1 MTGRRLQ
8 RARARGYTVVELMMA
23 LTILAIGVS
32 GIIAMEK
39 VTVAANQ
46 HAKSLAIA
54 SRIAEAWQ
62 EQLAA
67 DAAQWNHPSEK
78 QNKRD
83 LDSDTTWLKL
93 VDSNPGQWVRPQW
106 SAARQ
111 FGAAFDALGNPI
123 SEGGASGSG
132 ASANLSQAVFC
143 ANIRLDWLYPDTAGN
158 GLIRASVR
166 VFWVRDGM
174 GGTVNGQSVCDP
186 SANPTDIGQA
196 VTRYHFVYQTTA
208 VKQQTAI

>member
-1 MTGRRLQ
+1 MRRS
-8 RARARGYTVVELMMA
+8 RGYTVVELMMA

-54 SRIAEAWQ
+54 TRIAQAWQ

-67 DAAQWNHPSEK
+67 DAAQWNHPS
-78 QNKRD
+78 QNQPARD

-93 VDSNPGQWVRPQW
+93 VDSNPGEWIRPQW
-106 SAARQ
+106 SAARE

-123 SEGGASGSG
+123 SESGGGGSGGAS
-132 ASANLSQAVFC
+132 ASLSQAVFC
-143 ANIRLDWLYPDTAGN
+143 TNIRLDWLYPDTAGN
-158 GLIRASVR
+158 GLIRAEVR
-166 VFWVRDGM
+166 VFWVREGM
-174 GGTVNGQSVCDP
+174 GGTVDGKGVCNAGT
-186 SANPTDIGQA
+186 SPTDIGQA
-196 VTRYHFVYQTTA
+196 VTRYHFVYQTA
-208 VKQQTAI
+208 AIKQQTAI

>member
-1 MTGRRLQ
+1 MNR
-8 RARARGYTVVELMMA
+8 RARGYTIVELLMA

-54 SRIAEAWQ
+54 SHIAQAWQ

-67 DAAQWNHPSEK
+67 DAAQWNHPSE
-78 QNKRD
+78 NKPQRD

-106 SAARQ
+106 SSARQ
-111 FGAAFDALGNPI
+111 FGAAFDGLGNPI
-123 SEGGASGSG
+123 SEGGSSGG
-132 ASANLSQAVFC
+132 ASATLKQAVFC
-143 ANIRLDWLYPDTAGN
+143 TNIRLDWLYPDTSGN
-158 GLIRASVR
+158 GLIRAEVR
-166 VFWVRDGM
+166 VFWVRAGM
-174 GGTVNGQSVCDP
+174 GGPVDYPDVCNP
-186 SANPTDIGQA
+186 QTLPTDISSKNN
-196 VTRYHFVYQTTA
+196 VTRYHFVYQTA
-208 VKQQTAI
+208 AIKQQTAS

>member
-1 MTGRRLQ
+1 MNR
-8 RARARGYTVVELMMA
+8 RARGYTIVELMMA

-54 SRIAEAWQ
+54 THIAQAWE

-67 DAAQWNHPSEK
+67 DAVQWNHPSEN
-78 QNKRD
+78 QPQRD

-93 VDSNPGQWVRPQW
+93 VDSNPGQWIRPQW
-106 SAARQ
+106 SDARK

-123 SEGGASGSG
+123 SESGTGSGGAT
-132 ASANLSQAVFC
+132 LKQAVFC
-143 ANIRLDWLYPDTAGN
+143 TNIRLDWLYPDTAGN
-158 GLIRASVR
+158 GLIRAEVR
-166 VFWVRDGM
+166 VFWVRNGM
-174 GGTVNGQSVCDP
+174 GGTVDGKDVCN
-186 SANPTDIGQA
+186 ANTSPTSIGQA
-196 VTRYHFVYQTTA
+196 VTRYHFVYETAA
-208 VKQQTAI
+208 VKQQTAS

>member
-1 MTGRRLQ
+1 MTRQAPR
-8 RARARGYTVVELMMA
+8 RGYTVVELMMA

-39 VTVAANQ
+39 VTVAANR

-78 QNKRD
+78 QNQRD
-83 LDSDTTWLKL
+83 LDNDTTWLKL
-93 VDSNPGQWVRPQW
+93 VDSNPGQWVRPKW
-106 SAARQ
+106 SDARQ

-123 SEGGASGSG
+123 SEGGTSSGAGG

-143 ANIRLDWLYPDTAGN
+143 ANIRLDWLYPDTSGN
-158 GLIRASVR
+158 GLIRAEVR
-166 VFWVRDGM
+166 VFWVRGGM
-174 GGTVNGQSVCDP
+174 GGPVGKSFCATDTDP
-186 SANPTDIGQA
+186 TAIGQA
-196 VTRYHFVYQTTA
+196 VTRYHFVYQTAA